1 MKILYIAFKDFS
13 IMHYGAS
20 KKVISACRAL
30 EKNGH
35 EVTLIGRDK
44 DSTALVDTMGIC
56 KEIKKHRTI
65 DQSKIKAVLNKKNQ
79 INDIIKYIQD
89 KSYDFC
95 YIRFDLNTR
104 CFIKLLKKLKLVCK
118 KIVIEI
124 PTYPYDKEYVGLINK
139 VRLIIDDYYG
149 KKLKNYV
156 SRIISFYDIPNS
168 NYFGVPTL
176 VVPNGFDFDNIEIV
190 KSNNVPND
198 IDIAAVS
205 SMRIWHGYE
214 RLIEGLH
221 LYYRAGGDR
230 NITVHIVGNGPELQ
244 KYKSLTEK
252 YNLDK
257 HIVFYGALHGKKLDD
272 ILERCTIGVD
282 SLGRHRTGIN
292 VLSSLKSREYGAKGI
307 PIINSCK
314 IDIIEERYP
323 YFLQVPANEEP
334 IDINHVVSFY
344 DKIYKNNNRK
354 EVAENIR
361 KHIEQKSS
369 METVMNT
376 IINEVLG

>member
-257 HIVFYGALHGKKLDD
+257 HIVFYGALHGKNWMIYWK
-272 ILERCTIGVD
+272 
-282 SLGRHRTGIN
+282 
-292 VLSSLKSREYGAKGI
+292 GA
-307 PIINSCK
+307 
-314 IDIIEERYP
+314 
-323 YFLQVPANEEP
+323 L
-334 IDINHVVSFY
+334 
-344 DKIYKNNNRK
+344 
-354 EVAENIR
+354 
-361 KHIEQKSS
+361 
-369 METVMNT
+369 
-376 IINEVLG
+376 